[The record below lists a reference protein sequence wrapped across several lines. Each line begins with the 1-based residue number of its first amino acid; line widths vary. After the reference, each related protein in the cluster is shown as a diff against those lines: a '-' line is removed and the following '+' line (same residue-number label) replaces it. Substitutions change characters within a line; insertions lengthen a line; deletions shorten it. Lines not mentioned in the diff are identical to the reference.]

1 MPSDTTH
8 RLHNGAHCFR
18 CEACSMYRES
28 GRTFLVYQK
37 SALSDTGVTTTIP
50 YPVSTSLEKQFPEV
64 EDACGFLFY
73 EQEVTVDDG
82 AIRQLYEINADS
94 CFMHMFGIQVL
105 SGSLDFLE
113 SEERIALTEHAAKEL
128 FGTENPIGKEIKLYG
143 APKTVCAIVNGWNR
157 HTNLPFSILT
167 GGIRQWHNAWYH
179 GGFHVFIKLHKEV
192 NAEAFQK
199 KLEQTKLETDSKG
212 GMQNLMVMPI
222 SKCHYTVLADQNAI
236 QFSYILFFSIV
247 GGLVIL
253 CSLINYLSLFV
264 SRLRMRSRELAL
276 RKVCGSSDL
285 HLFILLVTEYLLI
298 LLAAGLMGMALIELV
313 LSPFKEL
320 SGVKEGDIY
329 WESFLYFALVIGCSL
344 ATFLPV
350 TFYFNKR
357 TLQSNIQQ
365 KTVNRYGYLGRKIS
379 IVFQLS
385 ISICFIFCISVIMK
399 QLYYLSTTDIGIE
412 RKNIATL
419 SIYPQNNLLP
429 AADKIEQFP
438 YVTQVLKGHF
448 SLLPKTASMAMHFK
462 DWDGKQPGDAEIDME
477 VLMESEELAQFY
489 GIRLLKGKMLKE
501 GERDAGTIVINEAA
515 AKALGWN
522 DPIGKKLI
530 RPNGTGTTVIGLVK
544 DFHTT
549 SPTTPIKPIAFI
561 AKGFSGFDLGKGDVL
576 IKYRE
581 GEWPKLKKDIE
592 QLCQKEYPE
601 NKISFYSS
609 CILHGNSSNYRC
621 RICSQSRNRFY
632 ICLNACPA
640 RTVGAGNGKNDRIS
654 FHFSFFNSLVYK
666 NEEINDID
674 GVKIDFADKWVHL
687 RKSNTEPIIR
697 IYSEASTMEA
707 AEEIGQK
714 IMNVIN
720 ELAK

>member
-1 MPSDTTH
+1 M
-8 RLHNGAHCFR
+8 N
-18 CEACSMYRES
+18 
-28 GRTFLVYQK
+28 
-37 SALSDTGVTTTIP
+37 
-50 YPVSTSLEKQFPEV
+50 
-64 EDACGFLFY
+64 
-73 EQEVTVDDG
+73 
-82 AIRQLYEINADS
+82 
-94 CFMHMFGIQVL
+94 
-105 SGSLDFLE
+105 
-113 SEERIALTEHAAKEL
+113 
-128 FGTENPIGKEIKLYG
+128 
-143 APKTVCAIVNGWNR
+143 
-157 HTNLPFSILT
+157 
-167 GGIRQWHNAWYH
+167 
-179 GGFHVFIKLHKEV
+179 
-192 NAEAFQK
+192 
-199 KLEQTKLETDSKG
+199 
-212 GMQNLMVMPI
+212 
-222 SKCHYTVLADQNAI
+222 
-236 QFSYILFFSIV
+236 
-247 GGLVIL
+247 
-253 CSLINYLSLFV
+253 
-264 SRLRMRSRELAL
+264 SR
-276 RKVCGSSDL
+276 
-285 HLFILLVTEYLLI
+285 
-298 LLAAGLMGMALIELV
+298 
-313 LSPFKEL
+313 
-320 SGVKEGDIY
+320 DIY

-419 SIYPQNNLLP
+419 SMYPQNNLLP

-501 GERDAGTIVINEAA
+501 GERDAGTIVINETA

-601 NKISFYSS
+601 NKIRLSNMEETYDSYLKS
-609 CILHGNSSNYRC
+609 EQTLLKLLSCVAVVCILIAVFGV
-621 RICSQSRNRFY
+621 F
-632 ICLNACPA
+632 
-640 RTVGAGNGKNDRIS
+640 
-654 FHFSFFNSLVYK
+654 SLVTLACEQRRK
-666 NEEINDID
+666 EIAIRKVNGATLGNILSIFIKEYLILLLCASFLAFPVSYMIMKAWLENYVEQISI
-674 GVKIDFADKWVHL
+674 GVSMYVTIFTGIGIIITACIGWRVWKAARENPAEVVK
-687 RKSNTEPIIR
+687 TE
-697 IYSEASTMEA
+697 
-707 AEEIGQK
+707 
-714 IMNVIN
+714 
-720 ELAK
+720 

>member
-1 MPSDTTH
+1 MIRHYLKIACRNLLKYKTQSIISILGLAIGFTCFALAVLWIRYEMTYDTFH
-8 RLHNGAHCFR
+8 EGFDRIH
-18 CEACSMYRES
+18 
-28 GRTFLVYQK
+28 LVYQK

-82 AIRQLYEINADS
+82 AIRQLYKISADS

-143 APKTVCAIVNGWNR
+143 TPKTVCAIVNGWNR

-285 HLFILLVTEYLLI
+285 HLFTLLVTEYLLI

-329 WESFLYFALVIGCSL
+329 WESFYTSPSSSDV
-344 ATFLPV
+344 
-350 TFYFNKR
+350 
-357 TLQSNIQQ
+357 
-365 KTVNRYGYLGRKIS
+365 
-379 IVFQLS
+379 
-385 ISICFIFCISVIMK
+385 
-399 QLYYLSTTDIGIE
+399 
-412 RKNIATL
+412 
-419 SIYPQNNLLP
+419 LLP
-429 AADKIEQFP
+429 
-438 YVTQVLKGHF
+438 H
-448 SLLPKTASMAMHFK
+448 
-462 DWDGKQPGDAEIDME
+462 
-477 VLMESEELAQFY
+477 
-489 GIRLLKGKMLKE
+489 
-501 GERDAGTIVINEAA
+501 
-515 AKALGWN
+515 
-522 DPIGKKLI
+522 
-530 RPNGTGTTVIGLVK
+530 
-544 DFHTT
+544 
-549 SPTTPIKPIAFI
+549 
-561 AKGFSGFDLGKGDVL
+561 
-576 IKYRE
+576 
-581 GEWPKLKKDIE
+581 
-592 QLCQKEYPE
+592 
-601 NKISFYSS
+601 S
-609 CILHGNSSNYRC
+609 CL
-621 RICSQSRNRFY
+621 
-632 ICLNACPA
+632 
-640 RTVGAGNGKNDRIS
+640 
-654 FHFSFFNSLVYK
+654 
-666 NEEINDID
+666 
-674 GVKIDFADKWVHL
+674 
-687 RKSNTEPIIR
+687 
-697 IYSEASTMEA
+697 
-707 AEEIGQK
+707 
-714 IMNVIN
+714 
-720 ELAK
+720 

>member
-1 MPSDTTH
+1 MIRHYLKIACRNLLKYKTQSIISILGLAIGFTCFALAVLWIRYEMTYDTFH
-8 RLHNGAHCFR
+8 EGFDRIH
-18 CEACSMYRES
+18 
-28 GRTFLVYQK
+28 LVYQK
-37 SALSDTGVTTTIP
+37 SALSDTGVTTIIP

-192 NAEAFQK
+192 NAETFQK
-199 KLEQTKLETDSKG
+199 KLEQTKLEADGKG
-212 GMQNLMVMPI
+212 GIQNLMVMPI

-350 TFYFNKR
+350 TFYFNKQ

-419 SIYPQNNLLP
+419 SMYPQNNLLP

-561 AKGFSGFDLGKGDVL
+561 AKGFSG
-576 IKYRE
+576 Y
-581 GEWPKLKKDIE
+581 
-592 QLCQKEYPE
+592 
-601 NKISFYSS
+601 SF
-609 CILHGNSSNYRC
+609 
-621 RICSQSRNRFY
+621 
-632 ICLNACPA
+632 
-640 RTVGAGNGKNDRIS
+640 
-654 FHFSFFNSLVYK
+654 
-666 NEEINDID
+666 
-674 GVKIDFADKWVHL
+674 
-687 RKSNTEPIIR
+687 
-697 IYSEASTMEA
+697 
-707 AEEIGQK
+707 
-714 IMNVIN
+714 
-720 ELAK
+720 